1 MATAARAATAKRDRM
16 VVFVCLFEMFLESF
30 TTKDFILF
38 KFVRIKS

>member
-16 VVFVCLFEMFLESF
+16 VVFLLFQVVLESF